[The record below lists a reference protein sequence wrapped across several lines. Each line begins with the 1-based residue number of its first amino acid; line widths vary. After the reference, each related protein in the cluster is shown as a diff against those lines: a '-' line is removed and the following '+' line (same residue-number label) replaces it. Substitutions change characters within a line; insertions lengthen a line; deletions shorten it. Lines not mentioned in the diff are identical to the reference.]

1 MKYKL
6 EVYGWSMEAMAH
18 SLNDQQL
25 EDIEILMKDKN
36 YKELWESRFELEVE
50 EIVGDLWSPDLFQM
64 NAPLDNGNL
73 FFVVKDEHEKVVLE
87 FNENDLGDLYENVG
101 DADTLFDYESYYANP
116 DYRNDNIKHIMYL
129 VDENKGG
136 IYEMLFES
144 ENKPKPE
151 DFSVMGGG
159 IDTPEGE
166 WDFISRFFFKDK
178 LLEIDEWL
186 DNSGKSATMEI
197 YTQDGRVIK

>member
-144 ENKPKPE
+144 DNKPKPE

-178 LLEIDEWL
+178 LLEIDDWL
-186 DNSGKSATMEI
+186 DNSGKSTTMEI